1 MKRALIIGAGI
12 AGATAARL
20 LVDYGG
26 YDVTVL
32 EKTSFIGGACHDFYD
47 IEHKCYIHEFG
58 PHIFHTKDSAV
69 WNFVNKFSEFKE
81 YQHKVFTKVDGKYY
95 SFPINLNVLSELFNT
110 KVYSKEHAMT
120 LINPAH
126 FEKPANFEEAAL
138 NAVGEVIYEK
148 FVKNYT
154 EKQWK
159 TSCKNL
165 PAEVFKRVDI
175 RFNYNDGYFE
185 NQFQGMPK
193 YGYTNMISNM
203 LTHDKIHIKFNSTIT
218 DFNEIPHDI
227 LIYTAGFD
235 NLPYRSTKFT
245 FKTKKAGQYAVV
257 NTPQHPTQTRYT
269 NFNVLHP
276 LNDYSIEEKN
286 VYCYETPAEINQ
298 YNKLYPISNKE
309 NLTIYE
315 NEKDKFLSRYPK
327 AVLLGRLATY
337 QYFDMDKVIEQVM
350 VTI

>member
-12 AGATAARL
+12 AGATAARFL
-20 LVDYGG
+20 AEDGCKVI
-26 YDVTVL
+26 VL
-32 EKTSFIGGACHDFYD
+32 EKNSYVGGACHNSYDF
-47 IEHKCYIHEFG
+47 EHKCYVHSFG
-58 PHIFHTKDSAV
+58 PHIFHTKHQDV
-69 WNFVNKFSEFKE
+69 WNFVNKFSEFRE
-81 YQHKVFTKVDGKYY
+81 YQHKVFTHVDGKYY
-95 SFPINLNVLSELFNT
+95 SFPINLNVLSDLFKT
-110 KVYSKEHAMT
+110 KVYSKEHAMS
-120 LINPAH
+120 LINPTH
-126 FEKPANFEEAAL
+126 YENPSNFEEAAL
-138 NAVGEVIYEK
+138 NAVGKTIYEK

-165 PAEVFKRVDI
+165 PASIFKRVDI

-203 LTHDKIHIKFNSTIT
+203 LNHEKIHVKLNSRVT

-227 LIYTAGFD
+227 LIYTGGFD

-245 FKTKKAGQYAVV
+245 FKTKKAGQYSVV
-257 NTPQHPTQTRYT
+257 NTPQHQTQTRYT
-269 NFNVLHP
+269 NFNILHP
-276 LNDYSIEEKN
+276 SDDYSYNDKH

-309 NLTIYE
+309 NLALYE
-315 NEKDKFLSRYPK
+315 NEKDKFLSKYPK
-327 AVLLGRLATY
+327 AKLLGRLATY
-337 QYFDMDKVIEQVM
+337 QYYDMDNVILQAM
-350 VTI
+350 WLI